1 MTAIWTTRSSRP
13 FEGGQRQHDC
23 SAATHDDHGMQATT
37 CDFGPGAA
45 EGSSGGPWMINYDNA
60 TGLGVAVSN
69 TSDGNRWVD
78 MLQSYGVRFADD
90 QGKKATSMGLLP
102 LFVQVIRGLF
112 RTHNPP
118 AGGSSPLRP
127 PF

>member
-13 FEGGQRQHDC
+13 FEGGQRQHNC

-69 TSDGNRWVD
+69 TSDGNGDRDFLRGPVYND
-78 MLQSYGVRFADD
+78 DTAGVFQFAEFFA
-90 QGKKATSMGLLP
+90 QA
-102 LFVQVIRGLF
+102 
-112 RTHNPP
+112 
-118 AGGSSPLRP
+118 
-127 PF
+127 